1 MLKVSDLGSGL
12 AIASLGAFVFVH
24 SRSFPAAGGVP
35 VGPSFY
41 PGLIGSVLFG
51 AGLILAA
58 SALRQNSALPLS
70 ERPQWLHS
78 GKALLA
84 VCGVAIAMVAYA
96 LLAPALGFLATSFL
110 VTAAL
115 LIAFGVKWYVGVGT
129 AFGISVI
136 LHVIF
141 AVLMRVPLPFGII
154 EQVLL

>member
-1 MLKVSDLGSGL
+1 MFRVSDLGSGL
-12 AIASLGAFVFVH
+12 AIASLGVFVFVQ
-24 SRSFPAAGGVP
+24 SRSFPAAGGIP
-35 VGPSFY
+35 IGPSFY

-58 SALRQNSALPLS
+58 SALRQNSALPLV
-70 ERPQWLHS
+70 ERPQWLRP

-84 VCGVAIAMVAYA
+84 VCGVAVAMVAYA

-110 VTAAL
+110 VTASL
-115 LIAFGVKWYVGVGT
+115 LIAFGVKWYVSVGT

-141 AVLMRVPLPFGII
+141 AVLMRVPLPFGFI